1 MADGNGKIAARFE
14 TGGAPFLYRSDNSGV
29 GISYARRIFTRS
41 CGKRTPKVQK
51 RTPKGCVVPLVACK
65 GFMRREAPNL
75 GAGVGQ
81 LGSYR
86 AVGQARKRA
95 GFGAGFGAGMRPALL
110 QVARRGCSRSGGLRV
125 SAGAGLM
132 QGR

>member
-51 RTPKGCVVPLVACK
+51 RTLKGCVVPLVACK

-75 GAGVGQ
+75 GAGVGRH
-81 LGSYR
+81 G
-86 AVGQARKRA
+86 RKRA
-95 GFGAGFGAGMRPALL
+95 GFGAGVRPALL
-110 QVARRGCSRSGGLRV
+110 QVVRRGCSRSGGMRV
-125 SAGAGLM
+125 SAGVGPM